1 MLLTD
6 TVREIL
12 HTKKRFLSLF
22 VMSLLA
28 VGFLSGLR
36 MTAPDMHN
44 TVDHYYDR
52 QHFMD
57 VRLISMLGLTK
68 EDLEAVSRAP
78 GVRAAEGSRTFDAL
92 AGEDSVNVLETPR
105 QINLLDLTEGRM
117 PESPDECVTEIKIL
131 EALHKEIG
139 DTITIDTRE
148 SFDPVL
154 EDDPLACSPLE
165 KGQAKSTRH
174 TYTIVGIARSP
185 LYISRTRGG
194 SSVGTGS
201 VTGFVVLP
209 SECFTQSVYSTI
221 YLELE
226 GLDRYNCYTDEAYKE
241 EVDGFIDSLKP
252 LAKER
257 AADRRDRAVRKRRQ
271 RRSVGAGYL

>member
-6 TVREIL
+6 TVRVIL

-92 AGEDSVNVLETPR
+92 AGEDSV
-105 QINLLDLTEGRM
+105 
-117 PESPDECVTEIKIL
+117 
-131 EALHKEIG
+131 
-139 DTITIDTRE
+139 
-148 SFDPVL
+148 
-154 EDDPLACSPLE
+154 
-165 KGQAKSTRH
+165 
-174 TYTIVGIARSP
+174 
-185 LYISRTRGG
+185 RT
-194 SSVGTGS
+194 
-201 VTGFVVLP
+201 
-209 SECFTQSVYSTI
+209 
-221 YLELE
+221 
-226 GLDRYNCYTDEAYKE
+226 A
-241 EVDGFIDSLKP
+241 
-252 LAKER
+252 
-257 AADRRDRAVRKRRQ
+257 
-271 RRSVGAGYL
+271 